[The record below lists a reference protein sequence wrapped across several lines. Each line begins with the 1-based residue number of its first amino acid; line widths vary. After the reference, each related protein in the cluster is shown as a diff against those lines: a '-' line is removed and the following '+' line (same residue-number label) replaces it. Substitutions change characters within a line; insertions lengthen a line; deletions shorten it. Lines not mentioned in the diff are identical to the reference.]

1 MSSRRLVWILPVA
14 AVLLC
19 AATAWERIQSGSRR
33 VSSRAVGAGS
43 LRAVGPD
50 MQFELYDAQNRTVR
64 LARYL
69 GRHRIALVFLANGVS
84 VGDDPVVDRLLQL
97 PVGTASSHLDI
108 LLVVS
113 QQLPQTIRVDLA
125 KRDDPDGP
133 TLLALSDLGGRRGQ
147 LPGEAA
153 SAWGVLNAE
162 GRVERTSWFSI
173 DRAGRVRWAKA
184 RPVAESDGV
193 VVEN

>member
-1 MSSRRLVWILPVA
+1 MSSRRLIWVLPVA
-14 AVLLC
+14 AVLLW

-33 VSSRAVGAGS
+33 VSSRAMAAGS

-50 MQFELYDAQNRTVR
+50 LQFELYDAQNRTVR

-84 VGDDPVVDRLLQL
+84 VGEDPVVERLLQM
-97 PVGTASSHLDI
+97 PVHNAPSALDI
-108 LLVVS
+108 LLIVS
-113 QQLPQTIRVDLA
+113 QQLPQTIRNDLA
-125 KRDDPDGP
+125 NRDDLDRP
-133 TLLALSDLGGRRGQ
+133 TLLILSDVGGRRGQ

-153 SAWGVLNAE
+153 RAWGVLNAE
-162 GRVERTSWFSI
+162 GRVERTRWFTI

-184 RPVAESDGV
+184 KPVAESAGV
-193 VVEN
+193 VEEK